1 MAEPGLTNQQ
11 VLDNITARFGDAI
24 FDAHEPYGL
33 LTVTTTRDQ
42 IIPLLTH
49 LYHDAALQMNF
60 LTTLCGIHYPESKGQ
75 ELGVIYHVHSL
86 VHNVRLRI
94 KIFFPI
100 EDPIVPTAT
109 NLYAAA
115 NWMERETFDF
125 YGVQFQG
132 HPNLIRILNVEDMTY
147 HPMRKE
153 YPLEDGTRDD
163 KVDVFFG
170 R

>member
-1 MAEPGLTNQQ
+1 MAEQGLTNQR
-11 VLDNITARFGDAI
+11 VLENITTKFGTAI

-42 IIPLLTH
+42 IIPLLTY
-49 LYHDAALQMNF
+49 LYQDEELQMNF
-60 LTTLCGIHYPESKGQ
+60 LTTMCGIHYPENKEA

-86 VHNVRLRI
+86 VNNVRLRI

-100 EDPIVPTAT
+100 ADPVVPTAT

-125 YGVQFQG
+125 YGIQFEG

-153 YPLEDGTRDD
+153 YPLEDGTRED

>member
-1 MAEPGLTNQQ
+1 MAEQGLTNEQ
-11 VLDNITARFGDAI
+11 VLENIKAAFGDAI
-24 FDAHEPYGL
+24 FDVHAPYGL
-33 LTVTTTRDQ
+33 LTLTTTRDQ

-49 LYHDAALQMNF
+49 LHRDQELQMNF
-60 LTTLCGIHYPESKGQ
+60 LTTMCGIHYPENKDQ
-75 ELGVIYHVHSL
+75 ELGMIYHVHSL

-100 EDPIVPTAT
+100 ADPVVPTAT
-109 NLYAAA
+109 DLYQAA
-115 NWMERETFDF
+115 NWMEREAFDF
-125 YGVQFQG
+125 YGVQFTG

-153 YPLEDGTRDD
+153 YPLEDGTRED

>member
-1 MAEPGLTNQQ
+1 MAEQGLTNER
-11 VLDNITARFGDAI
+11 VLENITTAFGEAI
-24 FDAHEPYGL
+24 YDAHEPYGL
-33 LTVTTTRDQ
+33 LTVSTTRDQ

-49 LYHDAALQMNF
+49 LYNDATLKMNF
-60 LTTLCGIHYPESKGQ
+60 LTTMCGIHYPENKDQ

-100 EDPIVPTAT
+100 ADPVVPTAT
-109 NLYAAA
+109 KLYAAA
-115 NWMERETFDF
+115 NWMEREAFDF
-125 YGVQFQG
+125 YGIQFEG

-153 YPLEDGTRDD
+153 YPLEDGTRED
-163 KVDVFFG
+163 KTDVFFG